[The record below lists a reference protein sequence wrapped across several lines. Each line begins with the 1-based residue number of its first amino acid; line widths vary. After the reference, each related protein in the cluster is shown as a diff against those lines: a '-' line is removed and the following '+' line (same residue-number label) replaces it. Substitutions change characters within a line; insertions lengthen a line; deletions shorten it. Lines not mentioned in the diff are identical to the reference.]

1 MSAYRPWRQAA
12 FGEPCHQ
19 WTFELS
25 AWYEPL
31 LMVSVVV
38 DEEVL
43 RGGVYGISGCVM
55 QEGKLEEIE
64 GGGGALIPEPNSCL
78 VWRLI

>member
-1 MSAYRPWRQAA
+1 
-12 FGEPCHQ
+12 
-19 WTFELS
+19 
-25 AWYEPL
+25 
-31 LMVSVVV
+31 MVSVVV